1 VRQGEKLS
9 IVLYK
14 RYYNTILQALERS
27 NLGATIGNINVVAPT
42 CADDIAILASKE
54 HEAQALLDIVHDLT
68 NRDIVTIKPLKS
80 DLVPLTRINREF
92 SVKVGKNQITQ
103 KTETIHLDLMRNNKN
118 KVNIEDRL
126 KIARRTVYAH
136 LGPGLHARK
145 RMSSIVSAK
154 LWQTYVIPRNL
165 YGIEVLNYTKTD
177 ILKFERLQFKYAAK
191 YRVRKAEVKAKLI
204 TRTTLQSD
212 KAIFTIIQENE
223 ICHSDIEDTEHFLLI
238 CPSLKSVRDRHLSVL
253 RKYVANNF

>member
-54 HEAQALLDIVHDLT
+54 HETQALLDIVHDLT

-80 DLVPLTRINREF
+80 DLVSLTRINREF

-145 RMSSIVSAK
+145 RMSPIVSAK

-191 YRVRKAEVKAKLI
+191 YS
-204 TRTTLQSD
+204 Q
-212 KAIFTIIQENE
+212 
-223 ICHSDIEDTEHFLLI
+223 
-238 CPSLKSVRDRHLSVL
+238 KSGG
-253 RKYVANNF
+253 

>member
-1 VRQGEKLS
+1 VRQGTKLS
-9 IVLYK
+9 TVLYK
-14 RYYNTILQALERS
+14 RYNNTILQALERS

-136 LGPGLHARK
+136 LGPGLHARE
-145 RMSSIVSAK
+145 RMSPIVSAK
-154 LWQTYVIPRNL
+154 L
-165 YGIEVLNYTKTD
+165 
-177 ILKFERLQFKYAAK
+177 
-191 YRVRKAEVKAKLI
+191 
-204 TRTTLQSD
+204 
-212 KAIFTIIQENE
+212 
-223 ICHSDIEDTEHFLLI
+223 
-238 CPSLKSVRDRHLSVL
+238 
-253 RKYVANNF
+253 